1 MRNSNILSSL
11 AFLCSAGYA
20 AAAWPEPEPC
30 TGNCTYIHDPALAR
44 RPDGT
49 WLRFSTL
56 GNIAIATAPSL
67 TGPWEY
73 EGAML
78 PEGTKIDTGI
88 VGQELWAPD
97 VFYVAEE
104 NKFYAYYSVSK
115 SGSQSSDIGVATS
128 ESGMPGTW
136 EDHGSVGVPKSGR
149 YNLIDANFFRE
160 CDTCTNHWFFGSAWD
175 GVFHTTLNDDHLT
188 WSGVEPTQ
196 MLYNSTF
203 PPNQD
208 YPAIVEG
215 GFLFWWPIDGKN
227 VYFMFFSS
235 GACCNN
241 KDDLEN
247 PGDEY
252 KILVCKG
259 DSPTG
264 PWKDKD
270 GKDCR
275 TENGGTLLLGSHGE
289 NVYAP
294 GGQGVGVDPDTN
306 RIFIYYHY
314 ANPKIGYEY
323 AKFLFGFNY
332 LDVSSG
338 WPEITV

>member
-1 MRNSNILSSL
+1 
-11 AFLCSAGYA
+11 
-20 AAAWPEPEPC
+20 
-30 TGNCTYIHDPALAR
+30 
-44 RPDGT
+44 
-49 WLRFSTL
+49 
-56 GNIAIATAPSL
+56 
-67 TGPWEY
+67 
-73 EGAML
+73 
-78 PEGTKIDTGI
+78 
-88 VGQELWAPD
+88 
-97 VFYVAEE
+97 
-104 NKFYAYYSVSK
+104 
-115 SGSQSSDIGVATS
+115 
-128 ESGMPGTW
+128 
-136 EDHGSVGVPKSGR
+136 
-149 YNLIDANFFRE
+149 
-160 CDTCTNHWFFGSAWD
+160 
-175 GVFHTTLNDDHLT
+175 
-188 WSGVEPTQ
+188 
-196 MLYNSTF
+196 
-203 PPNQD
+203 
-208 YPAIVEG
+208 
-215 GFLFWWPIDGKN
+215 
-227 VYFMFFSS
+227 MFFSS

-314 ANPKIGYEY
+314 GELRFPPLLDYRRLTQTANPKIGYEY